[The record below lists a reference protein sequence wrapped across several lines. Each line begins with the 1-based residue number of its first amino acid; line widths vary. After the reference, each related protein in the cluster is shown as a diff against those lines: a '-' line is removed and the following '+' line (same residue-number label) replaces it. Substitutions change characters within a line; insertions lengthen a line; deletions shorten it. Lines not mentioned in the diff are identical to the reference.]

1 MRPETLARR
10 YRLQELLSTTSMAE
24 VWLATDTV
32 LDRSV
37 VVKLLA
43 PHADQPRFERE
54 ARASAAL
61 THTNIVQLFDY
72 GREAD
77 RPYIVLEH
85 VPGGS
90 LEERLAHGALR
101 GDEATRIAKDVAAGL
116 AHAHARGVIHRDLKP
131 ANVLL
136 DDEGRAKI
144 SDFGI
149 ARITDA
155 DTLTAAGTVIGTAS
169 YMSPEQATGETTT
182 PASDVYAFGVLLYRM
197 LSGRLPFEGSSAV
210 EVAAK
215 HRLDEPP
222 PLSAVATDASAP
234 LATLAM
240 SALAKDPGD
249 RPGDGTALLAV
260 LAAADS
266 EPTAR
271 SADTAE
277 TDIVAAAA
285 AARGALPRRKVVA
298 GLALVAVAAA
308 GALAAVFISGRRAP
322 ASDVPTQSPL
332 PVTKHR
338 AGAAPTIVSSAT
350 TSARTTQPRATTHHA
365 TTVAPSATE
374 RTTTLPA
381 PPTTATASTPVTSTS
396 DTTLVTITT
405 PTITVP

>member
-1 MRPETLARR
+1 MLARR

-43 PHADQPRFERE
+43 PHADQQRFERE
-54 ARASAAL
+54 AHASAAL

-72 GREAD
+72 GREAG

-169 YMSPEQATGETTT
+169 YMSPEQAAGETAT

-222 PLSAVATDASAP
+222 PLSAVATEASAP

-240 SALAKDPGD
+240 SALAKDPRD

-260 LAAADS
+260 LAASDS

-277 TDIVAAAA
+277 TDIVAATA

-298 GLALVAVAAA
+298 GIALVAVAAA

-350 TSARTTQPRATTHHA
+350 TSARATQPPATTRHA
-365 TTVAPSATE
+365 TTVVPSVTE
-374 RTTTLPA
+374 QPTTLPA
-381 PPTTATASTPVTSTS
+381 LPATTIVSTPVTTASE
-396 DTTLVTITT
+396 TTVATITT
-405 PTITVP
+405 PTTIPLP